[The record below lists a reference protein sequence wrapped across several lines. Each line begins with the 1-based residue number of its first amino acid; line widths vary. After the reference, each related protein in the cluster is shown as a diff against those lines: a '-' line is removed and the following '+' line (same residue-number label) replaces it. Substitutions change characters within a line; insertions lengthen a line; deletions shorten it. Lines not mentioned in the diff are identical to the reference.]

1 MVEASSNTRGG
12 TLWIKSDNPFDG
24 AVLGSVNI
32 PNTGGWN
39 KSQIFVGYLDEA
51 LVRKHRGKDLYFV
64 VTDEDDTGYQ
74 FDIEAFR
81 FDQSQLYLQDLLLS
95 TF

>member
-39 KSQIFVGYLDEA
+39 KYLPFVGSLDEA

-64 VTDEDDTGYQ
+64 VTDEDGTGYQ